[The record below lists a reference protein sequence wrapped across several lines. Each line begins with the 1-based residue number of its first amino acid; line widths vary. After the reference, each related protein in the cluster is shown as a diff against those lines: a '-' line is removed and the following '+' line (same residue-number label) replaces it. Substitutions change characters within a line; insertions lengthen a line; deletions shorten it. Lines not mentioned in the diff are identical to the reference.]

1 MTLSLPH
8 ITFSGVFERRTA
20 TGSKAFSFF
29 ISHYLCIDECHY
41 SYRDD
46 LPENLD
52 KTTAQECKAFTSS
65 VHCAPFLNGKRHLI
79 FKRSDK
85 MKSL

>member
-8 ITFSGVFERRTA
+8 TKFSGVLERRTA
-20 TGSKAFSFF
+20 TGSKAFSLF
-29 ISHYLCIDECHY
+29 ISLDDTTFVLIKCHY

-52 KTTAQECKAFTSS
+52 KTTAQECKTFTPGG
-65 VHCAPFLNGKRHLI
+65 H
-79 FKRSDK
+79 
-85 MKSL
+85 